1 MQGRQ
6 DAVSIRWLFSRFRR
20 HDKGDDSHAQGLAE
34 IARQGQNARGDTVV
48 HLFDRPHD
56 GAVVGSAE
64 QGCPQSDEDQED
76 GSTADGDAREQG
88 EGRQSQGR
96 QDEAD
101 RGDAPRTILI
111 RKFINE

>member
-1 MQGRQ
+1 M
-6 DAVSIRWLFSRFRR
+6 
-20 HDKGDDSHAQGLAE
+20 
-34 IARQGQNARGDTVV
+34 V

-96 QDEAD
+96 QDQTDRAMPRGPYLSD
-101 RGDAPRTILI
+101 KSPARGDKERHDDGLHQQDGPGHSRRQAENDLEI
-111 RKFINE
+111 EG